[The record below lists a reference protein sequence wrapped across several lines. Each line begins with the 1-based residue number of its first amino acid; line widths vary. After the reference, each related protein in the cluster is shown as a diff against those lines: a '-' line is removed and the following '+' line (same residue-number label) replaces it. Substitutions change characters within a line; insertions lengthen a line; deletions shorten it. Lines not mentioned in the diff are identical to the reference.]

1 MSQLATFASPAL
13 QLPVL
18 VGAAGG
24 NAPERFFEPA
34 FPGLIAAEME
44 EVVDLIVG

>member
-24 NAPERFFEPA
+24 NAPERFFEP